1 MSREKLHGFQGLNA
15 MGVSIEKGTA
25 AFCSRA
31 EVVTVVIGVSLVT
44 GKAR

>member
-1 MSREKLHGFQGLNA
+1 MLLENLHGFQGLKA
-15 MGVSIEKGTA
+15 MDASTGRGTA

-31 EVVTVVIGVSLVT
+31 EMVTVVIGVSLVT